1 MAVPG
6 FSVNDLIDAAV
17 QVKVVYDAF
26 FNKNTNSATQ
36 LRDLINEID
45 RFAQNLERNREAFGR
60 VGLDYEDFD
69 AIRHTLYKC
78 NEFLDKY
85 KSVLA
90 TKRGPE
96 AMWRIAKFPYSK
108 EYVQELRS
116 ALRAHREDLTH
127 RSVLH
132 IL

>member
-26 FNKNTNSATQ
+26 FNKNSNSATQ
-36 LRDLINEID
+36 LRDLVNEID
-45 RFAQNLERNREAFGR
+45 RFAQNLERNREAFER
-60 VGLDYEDFD
+60 VGLEYGDFD
-69 AIRHTLYKC
+69 AIHRTLYKC

-85 KSVLA
+85 KSVFA